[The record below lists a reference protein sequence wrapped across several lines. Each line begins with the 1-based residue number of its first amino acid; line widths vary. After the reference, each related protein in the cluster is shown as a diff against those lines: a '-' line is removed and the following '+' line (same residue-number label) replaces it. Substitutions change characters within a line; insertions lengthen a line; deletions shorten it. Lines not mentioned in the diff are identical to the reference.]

1 MEGVKANLEST
12 FEASIVE
19 HLTDHGGWSSGDAT
33 EYDRLL
39 GMCPHELIRFV
50 EATQPDVWA
59 KLVGMQGGLSQATDK
74 FTKYVA
80 SEVSARGL
88 VDVLRRGVKTMGT
101 SVKIAFFAPAH
112 DLTPELRELAE
123 ANRLSVTRQVHHSES
138 NPQDSVDLTLFLNGL
153 PVATAELKTQ
163 FTSQDMD
170 DAVAQYRYARNPND
184 LIFKERTVVHFAV
197 DQDTVAMTTKLAGKS
212 TRFLPFNQGSAGPGR
227 DGGKGNPPNAKGPR
241 SAYLWETVWQRDNWL
256 NILGSYVHVATDK
269 WTDEAGK
276 AHKSKTTIFPRYHQW
291 DSVEKLLAAAK
302 VDGPGT
308 NKLIQHSA
316 GSGKSNSIAWLAHG
330 LSRLHTPNDVK
341 LLDRHAVASGLGANE
356 PVFDKVIIVT
366 DRVVLDR
373 QLQSTVT
380 GFDHTPGMIETIDKH
395 KTSED
400 LRGALEGK
408 KARIIVTTLQKFPV
422 VAQAA
427 TALSGSRF
435 AVIADEAHSSQTGEA
450 VKDLKAVLSGK
461 TGDDALQAAELAD
474 GESEAAGGD
483 IEDALVASAQTR
495 GKQSNLTFFAFTATP
510 KSKTLEMFG
519 ELITD
524 PAGDERYVAFHLYS
538 MRQAIEEGFILDV
551 LANYTTYK
559 TYYRLAN
566 GLGGDDPVL
575 PKGKAASALARYVS
589 LHPTNLAQKAEI
601 IVEHFRKHTAPK
613 IGGRAKAMVV
623 TRSRLHAVKYWQ
635 AITDY
640 IKAKGYDTGTDPV
653 RALVA
658 FSGTVID
665 PDVPNVEYREALLNG
680 FGEGELPKRFAADD
694 YQVLVVAEKYQTG
707 FDEPLLH
714 TMYVDK
720 RLDGIKAVQTLSRLN
735 RTRPDKEDTFVLDFA
750 NDVETIQEAFRP
762 YHPQTVASP
771 TDSNTLYTLQRRL
784 DEPNILDPAEVERG
798 VNAILTGGTK
808 GSAELNAAI
817 DPAVD
822 RFEALDDEDEQ
833 EGFRTA
839 LRDFC
844 RTYAFLAQIMPF
856 TDSALERLYYY
867 GKYLLTRLPTTDAG
881 GAIHLD
887 GSVILT
893 HLRTE
898 LIAEQEDASLEEGSD
913 EPLPGL
919 GDGGGKQNT
928 PVEEHLSELINAMN
942 ERFGLNLTDAD
953 RIWFEQQ
960 QQTLAEDHT
969 VRAAAQGNDLK
980 QFEVYILPR
989 MDELIANRHNAND
1002 ELFRAYFDK
1011 PEFKSLMAET
1021 MVKALYEKLR
1031 DKAS

>member
-1 MEGVKANLEST
+1 MKANLEST
-12 FEASIVE
+12 FEASIAE
-19 HLTDHGGWSSGDAT
+19 HLTEHSGWIEGDPA
-33 EYDRLL
+33 EYDRTLA
-39 GMCPHELIRFV
+39 MNPDELIRFV
-50 EATQPDVWA
+50 ESTQPKDWA
-59 KLVGMQGGLSQATDK
+59 KLVGMQGGWPQAVDR

-101 SVKIAFFAPAH
+101 TMKVAYFAPAH
-112 DLTPELRELAE
+112 DLTPELRKLAD

-138 NPQDSVDLTLFLNGL
+138 NPQDSVDLTLSLNGL
-153 PVATAELKTQ
+153 PVATAELKTE
-163 FTSQDMD
+163 FTNQDMD
-170 DAVAQYRYARNPND
+170 DAVAQYRFDRNPND
-184 LIFKERTVVHFAV
+184 LIFRERAVVHFAV
-197 DQDTVAMTTKLAGKS
+197 DQDTVAMTTKLAGKA

-227 DGGKGNPPNAKGPR
+227 DGGKGNPANPDGPR

-269 WTDEAGK
+269 WTDDAGK
-276 AHKSKTTIFPRYHQW
+276 THKSKTTIFPRYHQW

-302 VDGPGT
+302 VDGPGS

-341 LLDRHAVASGLGANE
+341 LLDKHAVAAGLGANE

-640 IKAKGYDTGTDPV
+640 ITAKGYDAGTDPV

-680 FGEGELPKRFAADD
+680 FGEGELPKRFATDD

-735 RTRPDKEDTFVLDFA
+735 RTRADKQDTFVLDFA

-762 YHPQTVASP
+762 YYTQSVASP
-771 TDSNTLYTLQRRL
+771 TDSNILYTLQRRI

-822 RFEALDDEDEQ
+822 RFEALDDEEEQ

-856 TDSALERLYYY
+856 TDADLERLYYY

>member
-1 MEGVKANLEST
+1 M
-12 FEASIVE
+12 
-19 HLTDHGGWSSGDAT
+19 
-33 EYDRLL
+33 
-39 GMCPHELIRFV
+39 
-50 EATQPDVWA
+50 
-59 KLVGMQGGLSQATDK
+59 
-74 FTKYVA
+74 
-80 SEVSARGL
+80 
-88 VDVLRRGVKTMGT
+88 
-101 SVKIAFFAPAH
+101 
-112 DLTPELRELAE
+112 
-123 ANRLSVTRQVHHSES
+123 
-138 NPQDSVDLTLFLNGL
+138 
-153 PVATAELKTQ
+153 
-163 FTSQDMD
+163 
-170 DAVAQYRYARNPND
+170 
-184 LIFKERTVVHFAV
+184 
-197 DQDTVAMTTKLAGKS
+197 
-212 TRFLPFNQGSAGPGR
+212 
-227 DGGKGNPPNAKGPR
+227 
-241 SAYLWETVWQRDNWL
+241 
-256 NILGSYVHVATDK
+256 
-269 WTDEAGK
+269 
-276 AHKSKTTIFPRYHQW
+276 
-291 DSVEKLLAAAK
+291 
-302 VDGPGT
+302 
-308 NKLIQHSA
+308 
-316 GSGKSNSIAWLAHG
+316 
-330 LSRLHTPNDVK
+330 
-341 LLDRHAVASGLGANE
+341 RHAVASGLGANE

-373 QLQSTVT
+373 QLQSTVA

-400 LRGALEGK
+400 LRAALEGK

-762 YHPQTVASP
+762 YYTQSVASP
-771 TDSNTLYTLQRRL
+771 TDSNILYTLQRRI

>member
-762 YHPQTVASP
+762 YYTQSVASP
-771 TDSNTLYTLQRRL
+771 TDSNILYTLQRRI

>member
-1 MEGVKANLEST
+1 
-12 FEASIVE
+12 
-19 HLTDHGGWSSGDAT
+19 
-33 EYDRLL
+33 
-39 GMCPHELIRFV
+39 MCPHELIRFV

-762 YHPQTVASP
+762 YYTQSVASP
-771 TDSNTLYTLQRRL
+771 TDSNILYTLQRRI

>member
-1 MEGVKANLEST
+1 MVGVKANLEST
-12 FEASIVE
+12 FEASIAE
-19 HLTDHGGWSSGDAT
+19 HLTEHSGWIEGDPA
-33 EYDRLL
+33 EYDRTLA
-39 GMCPHELIRFV
+39 MNPDELIRFV
-50 EATQPDVWA
+50 ESTQPKDWA
-59 KLVGMQGGLSQATDK
+59 KLVGMQGGWPQAVDR

-101 SVKIAFFAPAH
+101 TMKVAYFAPAH
-112 DLTPELRELAE
+112 DLTPELRKLAD

-138 NPQDSVDLTLFLNGL
+138 NPQDSVDLTLSLNGL
-153 PVATAELKTQ
+153 PVATAELKTE
-163 FTSQDMD
+163 FTNQDMD
-170 DAVAQYRYARNPND
+170 DAVAQYRFDRNPND
-184 LIFKERTVVHFAV
+184 LIFRERAVVHFAV
-197 DQDTVAMTTKLAGKS
+197 DQDTVAMTTKLAGKA

-227 DGGKGNPPNAKGPR
+227 DGGKGNPANPDGPR

-269 WTDEAGK
+269 WTDDAGK
-276 AHKSKTTIFPRYHQW
+276 THKSKTTIFPRYHQW

-302 VDGPGT
+302 VDGPGS

-341 LLDRHAVASGLGANE
+341 LLDKHAVAAGLGANE

-640 IKAKGYDTGTDPV
+640 ITAKGYDAGTDPV

-680 FGEGELPKRFAADD
+680 FGEGELPKRFATDD

-735 RTRPDKEDTFVLDFA
+735 RTRADKQDTFVLDFA

-762 YHPQTVASP
+762 YYTQSVASP
-771 TDSNTLYTLQRRL
+771 TDSNILYTLQRRI

-822 RFEALDDEDEQ
+822 RFEALDDEEEQ

-856 TDSALERLYYY
+856 TDADLERLYYY

>member
-1 MEGVKANLEST
+1 M
-12 FEASIVE
+12 
-19 HLTDHGGWSSGDAT
+19 
-33 EYDRLL
+33 
-39 GMCPHELIRFV
+39 
-50 EATQPDVWA
+50 
-59 KLVGMQGGLSQATDK
+59 
-74 FTKYVA
+74 
-80 SEVSARGL
+80 
-88 VDVLRRGVKTMGT
+88 
-101 SVKIAFFAPAH
+101 
-112 DLTPELRELAE
+112 
-123 ANRLSVTRQVHHSES
+123 TRQVDHSES
-138 NPQDSVDLTLFLNGL
+138 NPQDSVDLTLSLNGL
-153 PVATAELKTQ
+153 PVATAELKTE
-163 FTSQDMD
+163 FTNQDMD
-170 DAVAQYRYARNPND
+170 DAVAQYRFDRNPND
-184 LIFKERTVVHFAV
+184 LIFRERAVVHFAV
-197 DQDTVAMTTKLAGKS
+197 DQDTVAMTTKLAGKA

-227 DGGKGNPPNAKGPR
+227 DGGKGNPANPDGPR

-269 WTDEAGK
+269 WTDDAGK
-276 AHKSKTTIFPRYHQW
+276 THKSKTTIFPRYHQW

-302 VDGPGT
+302 VDGPGS

-341 LLDRHAVASGLGANE
+341 LLDKHAVAAGLGANE

-640 IKAKGYDTGTDPV
+640 ITAKGYDAGTDPV

-680 FGEGELPKRFAADD
+680 FGEGELPKRFATDD

-735 RTRPDKEDTFVLDFA
+735 RTRADKQDTFVLDFA

-762 YHPQTVASP
+762 YYTQSVASP
-771 TDSNTLYTLQRRL
+771 TDSNILYTLQRRI

-822 RFEALDDEDEQ
+822 RFEALDDEEEQ

-856 TDSALERLYYY
+856 TDADLERLYYY